1 MATVDD
7 LYDALEQLARRG
19 EASPGDAENAMADA
33 RRAAAERHK
42 SSRGLWRAIAA
53 AAAVVLLVA
62 AVVAIRDGRDAV
74 TTIDVPTSSLLDGEA
89 SGAFDRGRNDTLVLD
104 PDTDER
110 LRGVVVASLD
120 GEADAVAVAA
130 DGAVGLLEGA
140 TLRIVAD
147 GEQIARRELDGSG
160 AVRGWGRDSIAFDTE
175 GTLWV
180 WTGGGVAG
188 LRNDGTSV
196 DVDDVVPP
204 ISSRGGRAGLRIN
217 GVNVSVVLYDLERPS
232 WAEVVAAVGDDPLEG
247 VRTVDTPV
255 TSYGSVPHPGTPYL
269 DGPRAVLTSE
279 VLLSGSIVGSTR
291 AELDWTDLPSDADG
305 YEGATSD
312 SPIVADTAVS
322 LLSMSIY
329 DGSFLVVD
337 RSDGASAVAIV
348 AAGADDQVSVS
359 PDGAVHLATIADGT
373 TTVRTLL
380 DADLRPLA
388 APSVDADD
396 GASAASE
403 TGDLPACGEPAVGD
417 QVVDDVDLDDDG
429 ALDRVTLDEEGLI
442 LACLADGTRSAVA
455 AFPVANVEEGPTQTL
470 SRVDLGGIDGVM
482 VTLEP
487 GPEVQ
492 FHVQNYLLH
501 LHEGMLSVVGSAS
514 VSAGGLPDN
523 VYGVDHVGEGWDFPT
538 GPGVD
543 QGTPGSFGVIGCR
556 PAVLPDT
563 DFDVIVLIH
572 DPGTDE
578 LYAEVSGVTG
588 EAVYSLDSL
597 APDLVGDL
605 PRVAAR
611 DQLDSV
617 LRDAGFSPG
626 CRPIGPDDEPVATT
640 PTLPPP
646 VPSAACD
653 DEQEWDTSLDLDADG
668 EPDRVTLASRG
679 VDAWGLLVAC
689 LADDNVASLAV
700 APGPAAAHDGW
711 VVLEPLDLAG
721 RPGIA
726 MVRLLG
732 AERDFGEYEV
742 FVLHGE
748 ELVALTPNDTSGRI
762 VEGVLEDLRLF
773 GNTRVETFG
782 CRSRADGR
790 VDFLELLIERVDS
803 DVTTDADSPT
813 YTGERLAVSY
823 VVRTSD
829 ADWAGIGEPG
839 DRVALPAYDGG
850 TARPD
855 EILEDLGATW
865 LCKP

>member
-1 MATVDD
+1 
-7 LYDALEQLARRG
+7 
-19 EASPGDAENAMADA
+19 
-33 RRAAAERHK
+33 
-42 SSRGLWRAIAA
+42 
-53 AAAVVLLVA
+53 
-62 AVVAIRDGRDAV
+62 
-74 TTIDVPTSSLLDGEA
+74 
-89 SGAFDRGRNDTLVLD
+89 
-104 PDTDER
+104 
-110 LRGVVVASLD
+110 
-120 GEADAVAVAA
+120 
-130 DGAVGLLEGA
+130 
-140 TLRIVAD
+140 
-147 GEQIARRELDGSG
+147 
-160 AVRGWGRDSIAFDTE
+160 
-175 GTLWV
+175 
-180 WTGGGVAG
+180 
-188 LRNDGTSV
+188 
-196 DVDDVVPP
+196 
-204 ISSRGGRAGLRIN
+204 
-217 GVNVSVVLYDLERPS
+217 
-232 WAEVVAAVGDDPLEG
+232 
-247 VRTVDTPV
+247 
-255 TSYGSVPHPGTPYL
+255 
-269 DGPRAVLTSE
+269 

-291 AELDWTDLPSDADG
+291 AELNWTELPSDAEG
-305 YEGATSD
+305 YSGSTSD
-312 SPIVADTAVS
+312 SQIVADTAAS

-348 AAGADDQVSVS
+348 AAGAGDQVSVS

-396 GASAASE
+396 GASAAGE
-403 TGDLPACGEPAVGD
+403 TRELPACSEPAVGD

-442 LACLADGTRSAVA
+442 LACLADGTRSAMAAWVVA
-455 AFPVANVEEGPTQTL
+455 DLQDGATQTL

-487 GPEVQ
+487 SPDVK

-501 LHEGMLSVVGSAS
+501 LHQGALSVVGSANVGAS
-514 VSAGGLPDN
+514 GLEDN
-523 VYGVDHVGEGWDFPT
+523 VYKVDHVGGGLDVPT
-538 GPGVD
+538 GPDVD
-543 QGTPGSFGVIGCR
+543 QGTPGSFGVMGCR

-572 DPGTDE
+572 APGTNE
-578 LYAEVSGVTG
+578 LYAEVSGVAG
-588 EAVYSLDSL
+588 EGIYSLDIL

-611 DQLDSV
+611 DELDSV

-626 CRPIGPDDEPVATT
+626 CRPTTPDDEPVANT
-640 PTLPPP
+640 PRLPPP
-646 VPSAACD
+646 DPSAACD
-653 DEQEWDTSLDLDADG
+653 DEQQWDTTLDLDADG
-668 EPDRVTLASRG
+668 EPDQVTLASRG

-689 LADDNVASLAV
+689 LADGNVASLAV
-700 APGPAAAHDGW
+700 ASGPAAVRDGR
-711 VVLEPLDLAG
+711 VGLEPLDLAG
-721 RPGIA
+721 TPGIA

-732 AERDFGEYEV
+732 AERNFGEYEA
-742 FVLHGE
+742 FVLRGE

-762 VEGVLEDLRLF
+762 AEGVLEDLRLF

-782 CRSRADGR
+782 CRSRPDGR

-803 DVTTDADSPT
+803 DVTTDANSPT

-829 ADWAGIGEPG
+829 PDWAGIGEPG
-839 DRVALPAYDGG
+839 ERVALPAYDGG
-850 TARPD
+850 TARPT